1 MMYRLLFIL
10 ALAFSFPIQADVSS
24 SGAGAKILE
33 IDYKPPKVVYDVSV
47 NSVGKLT
54 SVLDRASYLSKITGA
69 DPFETS
75 IVLVLHGNEI
85 EYFARKNEKKHQELM
100 VRARSLVTAET
111 LKIRMCRI
119 AAEGHGF
126 KPEDIQ
132 NFVEM
137 VPRGDAEIGRL
148 QTGEGHAYGRGGGHC
163 TEKEIGII

>member
-1 MMYRLLFIL
+1 MIYRLLFIL
-10 ALAFSFPIQADVSS
+10 ALVFPFSTNADNYAP
-24 SGAGAKILE
+24 GTGAKILE
-33 IDYKPPKVVYDVSV
+33 IDYKPPKVVYDVAV

-132 NFVEM
+132 DFVEM
-137 VPRGDAEIGRL
+137 IPMGDAEIVRL
-148 QTGEGHAYGRGGGHC
+148 QTEEGHAYMR
-163 TEKEIGII
+163 

>member
-1 MMYRLLFIL
+1 MYRLLFIL
-10 ALAFSFPIQADVSS
+10 ALTFSLPIQADVSTT
-24 SGAGAKILE
+24 GAGAQILE
-33 IDYKPPKVVYDVSV
+33 IDYKPPKVVYDVAV

-85 EYFARKNEKKHQELM
+85 EYFARKNEKKHHELM
-100 VRARSLVTAET
+100 LRARSLVTAET

-126 KPEDIQ
+126 KPEEIQ
-132 NFVEM
+132 DFVEM
-137 VPRGDAEIGRL
+137 VPMGDAEIVRL
-148 QTGEGHAYGRGGGHC
+148 QTEEGHAYMR
-163 TEKEIGII
+163 

>member
-1 MMYRLLFIL
+1 MIYRLLFIL
-10 ALAFSFPIQADVSS
+10 ALVFPFSGNADNYAP
-24 SGAGAKILE
+24 GTGAKILE
-33 IDYKPPKVVYDVSV
+33 IDYKPPKVVYDVAV

-85 EYFARKNEKKHQELM
+85 EYFARKNENKHQELM

-132 NFVEM
+132 DFVEM
-137 VPRGDAEIGRL
+137 IPMGDADIVRL
-148 QTGEGHAYGRGGGHC
+148 QNEEGHAYML
-163 TEKEIGII
+163 